1 VTPLAELGVGPIP
14 TRQRPPTKATPPNS
28 GVTHARPLRTRNHR
42 LALERATD
50 AQEGVQDANVLIE
63 TVRTE
68 MRQGFEKLTEAIK
81 QLTAQNAELAVQN
94 AKRSGAER
102 LGAWLLGL
110 LVAIAGIFATIFAA
124 LHGNTPHH

>member
-1 VTPLAELGVGPIP
+1 MQDRCEH
-14 TRQRPPTKATPPNS
+14 AT
-28 GVTHARPLRTRNHR
+28 TAA